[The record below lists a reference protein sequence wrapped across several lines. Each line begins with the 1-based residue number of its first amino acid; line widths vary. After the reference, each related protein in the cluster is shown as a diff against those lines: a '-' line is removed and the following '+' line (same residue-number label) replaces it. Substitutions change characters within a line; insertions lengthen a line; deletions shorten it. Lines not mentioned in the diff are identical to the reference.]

1 MVCLGEYSTC
11 IEKNVCSAVAGGLFY
26 KCQLSSFDGIFF
38 SVYGF
43 AGLPSTNSIGY

>member
-1 MVCLGEYSTC
+1 MVCLGEYSRALKRMC
-11 IEKNVCSAVAGGLFY
+11 VLLLLGDVY

-43 AGLPSTNSIGY
+43 AGLPSTSSIGY